1 MLETA
6 IALLAAHVVADFVI
20 QFSWIIRNKTDLRV
34 FALHVGLV
42 AVTAILALG
51 AFSFD
56 TAAPWMAIAII
67 VISHGVLDGVKTFAF
82 KDEWLAIRPRWRFAV
97 FSLDQLGH
105 VIFIA
110 LAAWMASSAF
120 ADGHWAWSLPDRG
133 TGLLEVMTI
142 TAGFLIAT
150 RAGGFAI
157 GIFMERFKLLGLE
170 TKSVQE
176 REDRGLREAG
186 SWIGLLE
193 RALGFVLI
201 LTGEFQ
207 ALGFLIA
214 AKSILRFQ
222 YARDRSH
229 SEYVIIGTL
238 ASFSWA
244 IAAALLT
251 ESVLAR
257 LASA

>member
-6 IALLAAHVVADFVI
+6 IALLAAHVVADFLI
-20 QFSWIIRNKTDLRV
+20 QFSWIIRNKTDPRV
-34 FALHVGLV
+34 FALHLALV
-42 AVTAILALG
+42 AATAILALG

-56 TAAPWMAIAII
+56 TVAPWIAIAII
-67 VISHGVLDGVKTFAF
+67 VVSHGVLDGVKTFAF
-82 KDEWLAIRPRWRFAV
+82 TDEWLATRPRWRFAL

-105 VIFIA
+105 LIFIA

-133 TGLLEVMTI
+133 TALLELMTI
-142 TAGFLIAT
+142 GAGFLIAT

-157 GIFMERFKLLGLE
+157 GIFMERFNLPGLE
-170 TKSVQE
+170 TKSVQDL
-176 REDRGLREAG
+176 EDRGLPEAG
-186 SWIGLLE
+186 TWIGLLE
-193 RALGFVLI
+193 RTLGFVLI
-201 LTGEFQ
+201 LMGQFQ

-238 ASFSWA
+238 ASVGWA

-251 ESVLAR
+251 QTVLTR
-257 LASA
+257 LASL